1 MKMFVLSLNKSEG
14 LKEIMI
20 RKIIAIFCIFI
31 FLLSS
36 LQAELVATVTDGV
49 IQKPLVTV
57 VSDNVVD
64 QFPQQVNSVIVAD
77 LNHNAKLQGNDTIKY
92 EIKQKQNIPW
102 KSLKSDY
109 VVLTKY
115 TKNSYNN
122 YTVEVQILKRNDT
135 SYLQAITYKNINISL
150 MRTLAHKISNYV
162 YHKLTGEQGFFL
174 TKLAYVKVSNP
185 YARYGRLY
193 ELIISDY
200 DGYNKHVVLRQ
211 TDNPI
216 ATPSWSND
224 GRYIVYSSYSGGSMG
239 VYTLEIAT
247 GKVTR
252 ITNYKG
258 INSSPS
264 FSPDGKEIAL
274 ALSKGYSDQTNIYIM
289 NLATKAL
296 KRITIN
302 GINTAP
308 KFSPNGQSIVFTS
321 DREGRPNIYV
331 ASVNS
336 KYPQSSILS
345 TKIHQAYE
353 PNYTPD
359 GKNIV
364 FMNQSSRTSGTQ
376 IADFNLANG
385 SVTNITDGKADSSP
399 TVSPYG
405 DMIAY
410 ISTNTRGYSS
420 LDMVSLDGDNH
431 FNIETA
437 DNGNILI
444 QSPSWSP
451 KNF

>member
-1 MKMFVLSLNKSEG
+1 M
-14 LKEIMI
+14 
-20 RKIIAIFCIFI
+20 RKIIAGVFI
-31 FLLSS
+31 FVFLISNLY
-36 LQAELVATVTDGV
+36 ADLVAEVTTGV

-64 QFPQQVNSVIVAD
+64 QFPQQVNFVIVAD
-77 LNHNAKLQGNDTIKY
+77 LNHNAKLQANDTIKY

-115 TKNSYNN
+115 TNNSYNN

-135 SYLQAITYKNINISL
+135 SYLQAITYKNINVSL
-150 MRTLAHKISNYV
+150 MRALAHKISNYV
-162 YHKLTGEQGFFL
+162 YQKLTGNQGFFL

-289 NLATKAL
+289 NLSTKAL

-385 SVTNITDGKADSSP
+385 SVTNITNGKADSSP

-405 DMIAY
+405 DMVAY

>member
-1 MKMFVLSLNKSEG
+1 M
-14 LKEIMI
+14 
-20 RKIIAIFCIFI
+20 
-31 FLLSS
+31 
-36 LQAELVATVTDGV
+36 
-49 IQKPLVTV
+49 
-57 VSDNVVD
+57 
-64 QFPQQVNSVIVAD
+64 
-77 LNHNAKLQGNDTIKY
+77 
-92 EIKQKQNIPW
+92 
-102 KSLKSDY
+102 
-109 VVLTKY
+109 
-115 TKNSYNN
+115 
-122 YTVEVQILKRNDT
+122 QILKRNDT
-135 SYLQAITYKNINISL
+135 SYLQAITYKNINVSL

-162 YHKLTGEQGFFL
+162 YQKLTGNQGFFL
-174 TKLAYVKVSNP
+174 TKLAYVKVSNL

-376 IADFNLANG
+376 IADFNLVNG
-385 SVTNITDGKADSSP
+385 SVTNITNGKADSSP

-405 DMIAY
+405 DMVAY

>member
-1 MKMFVLSLNKSEG
+1 M
-14 LKEIMI
+14 
-20 RKIIAIFCIFI
+20 RKIIAGVSIFV
-31 FLLSS
+31 FLISNLY
-36 LQAELVATVTDGV
+36 ADLVAEVTTGV

-77 LNHNAKLQGNDTIKY
+77 LNHNAKLQANDTIKY
-92 EIKQKQNIPW
+92 EIKQKQNVPW

-122 YTVEVQILKRNDT
+122 YNVEVQILKRNDT
-135 SYLQAITYKNINISL
+135 SYLQAITYKNINVSL

-162 YHKLTGEQGFFL
+162 YQKLTGNQGFFL

-224 GRYIVYSSYSGGSMG
+224 GRYIVYSSYSGGGMG

-274 ALSKGYSDQTNIYIM
+274 ALSKGYSDKTNIYIM

-385 SVTNITDGKADSSP
+385 SVTNITNGKADSSP

-405 DMIAY
+405 DMVAY

>member
-1 MKMFVLSLNKSEG
+1 M
-14 LKEIMI
+14 
-20 RKIIAIFCIFI
+20 RKIIVRFSIFVFFI
-31 FLLSS
+31 SNLY
-36 LQAELVATVTDGV
+36 ADLVAEVTTGV

-77 LNHNAKLQGNDTIKY
+77 LNHNAKLQGNDIIKY
-92 EIKQKQNIPW
+92 EINQKQDIPW
-102 KSLKSDY
+102 KNLKSDY

-135 SYLQAITYKNINISL
+135 SYFQAITYKNINIAL

-162 YHKLTGEQGFFL
+162 YNKLTGEQGFFL
-174 TKLAYVKVSNP
+174 TKLAYVKVSSP
-185 YARYGRLY
+185 YTRYGRLY

-200 DGYNKHVVLRQ
+200 DGYNKHVVLKQ

-216 ATPSWSND
+216 AMPSWSND
-224 GRYIVYSSYSGGSMG
+224 GRYIVYSSYSVGSMG

-252 ITNYKG
+252 MTNYKG
-258 INSSPS
+258 INSAPS
-264 FSPDGKEIAL
+264 FSPNGKEIAL
-274 ALSKGYSDQTNIYIM
+274 ALSKEYSDQTNIYIL
-289 NLATKAL
+289 NLATKIL

-321 DREGRPNIYV
+321 DRDGRPNIYV

-345 TKIHQAYE
+345 TKIYQAYE

-364 FMNQSSRTSGTQ
+364 FMNQSSRSSGTQ
-376 IADFNLANG
+376 IADFNLASG
-385 SVTNITDGKADSSP
+385 NITTLTTGKADSSP

-405 DMIAY
+405 DMITY

-420 LDMVSLDGDNH
+420 LDTVSLDGNNH
-431 FNIETA
+431 FNIESA

>member
-1 MKMFVLSLNKSEG
+1 M
-14 LKEIMI
+14 
-20 RKIIAIFCIFI
+20 RKIIAGVLIFV
-31 FLLSS
+31 FLISS
-36 LQAELVATVTDGV
+36 LYADLVAEVTTGV

-174 TKLAYVKVSNP
+174 SKLAYVKVSNP

-345 TKIHQAYE
+345 TKIYQAYE

-385 SVTNITDGKADSSP
+385 SVTNITNGKSDSSP

-437 DNGNILI
+437 NNGNILI

>member
-1 MKMFVLSLNKSEG
+1 MQVVF
-14 LKEIMI
+14 
-20 RKIIAIFCIFI
+20 IFC
-31 FLLSS
+31 FLISNLY
-36 LQAELVATVTDGV
+36 ADLVAEVTTGV

-77 LNHNAKLQGNDTIKY
+77 LNHNAKLQANDTIKY

-115 TKNSYNN
+115 TNNSYNN

-135 SYLQAITYKNINISL
+135 SYLQAITYKNINVSL

-162 YHKLTGEQGFFL
+162 YQKLTGNQGFFL

-289 NLATKAL
+289 NLSTKAL

-385 SVTNITDGKADSSP
+385 SVTNITNGKADSSP

-405 DMIAY
+405 DMVAY

>member
-1 MKMFVLSLNKSEG
+1 MRNGM
-14 LKEIMI
+14 
-20 RKIIAIFCIFI
+20 RKIIAGVSIFV
-31 FLLSS
+31 FLISNLY
-36 LQAELVATVTDGV
+36 ADLVAEVTTGV

-77 LNHNAKLQGNDTIKY
+77 LNHNAKLQANDTIKY

-115 TKNSYNN
+115 TKNAYNN

-135 SYLQAITYKNINISL
+135 SYLQAITYKNINVSL

-162 YHKLTGEQGFFL
+162 YQKLTGNQGFFL

-331 ASVNS
+331 ALVNS

-385 SVTNITDGKADSSP
+385 SVTNITNGKADSSP

-405 DMIAY
+405 DMVAY

>member
-1 MKMFVLSLNKSEG
+1 M
-14 LKEIMI
+14 
-20 RKIIAIFCIFI
+20 RKIIVSFSIFVFFI
-31 FLLSS
+31 SNLY
-36 LQAELVATVTDGV
+36 ADLVAEVTTGV

-77 LNHNAKLQGNDTIKY
+77 LNHNAKLQGNYTIKY
-92 EIKQKQNIPW
+92 EIKQKQDIPW

-135 SYLQAITYKNINISL
+135 SYFQAITYKNINIAL
-150 MRTLAHKISNYV
+150 IRTLAHKISNYV

-174 TKLAYVKVSNP
+174 TKLVYVKVSNP

-252 ITNYKG
+252 MTNYKG
-258 INSSPS
+258 INSAPS
-264 FSPDGKEIAL
+264 FSPNGKEIAL
-274 ALSKGYSDQTNIYIM
+274 ALSKGYSNQTNIYIL

-302 GINTAP
+302 SINTAP
-308 KFSPNGQSIVFTS
+308 KFSPNGQSMVFTS
-321 DREGRPNIYV
+321 DRDGRPNIYV

-345 TKIHQAYE
+345 TKIYQAYE

-364 FMNQSSRTSGTQ
+364 FMNQSSRSSGTQ
-376 IADFNLANG
+376 IADFNLASG
-385 SVTNITDGKADSSP
+385 NITTLTTGKADSSP

-405 DMIAY
+405 DMITY

-431 FNIETA
+431 FNIESA

>member
-1 MKMFVLSLNKSEG
+1 M
-14 LKEIMI
+14 
-20 RKIIAIFCIFI
+20 RKIIAGVSIFV
-31 FLLSS
+31 FLISNLY
-36 LQAELVATVTDGV
+36 ADLVAEVTTGV

-77 LNHNAKLQGNDTIKY
+77 LNHNAKLQANDTIKY

-135 SYLQAITYKNINISL
+135 SYLQAITYKNINVSL

-162 YHKLTGEQGFFL
+162 YQKLTGNQGFFL

-385 SVTNITDGKADSSP
+385 SVTNITNGKADSSP

-405 DMIAY
+405 DMVAY

-451 KNF
+451 KTFKEWVCKLLLKYI